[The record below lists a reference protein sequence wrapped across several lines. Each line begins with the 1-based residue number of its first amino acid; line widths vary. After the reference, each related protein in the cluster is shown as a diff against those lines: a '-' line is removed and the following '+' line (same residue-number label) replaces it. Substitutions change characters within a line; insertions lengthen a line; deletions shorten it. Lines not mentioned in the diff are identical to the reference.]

1 MGGGGVMGGVA
12 FRNENSRLNS
22 QLTWLPGTGP
32 FNCLTTHMMMAT
44 TTTRSEKLFQRAAA
58 AATSMS
64 LTIRKGVGKG
74 ARGGGGAPIA
84 FTAPLRSPPAPHI
97 RSRGPPEVGGPKIY
111 NFISTTAVVFHA
123 AKTFSLLVNSLQLCR
138 VLQTRTHE
146 M

>member
-1 MGGGGVMGGVA
+1 MLTQLFLLDSVQTLHIKWSFRPKTKKVKWCGGRGRENGGGGVMGGVA

-74 ARGGGGAPIA
+74 ARGGGV
-84 FTAPLRSPPAPHI
+84 PP
-97 RSRGPPEVGGPKIY
+97 
-111 NFISTTAVVFHA
+111 
-123 AKTFSLLVNSLQLCR
+123 
-138 VLQTRTHE
+138 
-146 M
+146 